1 MYHVRTFNKGLQ
13 APINSS
19 LRLTQRP
26 AAENDILDYLNGTY
40 TCSARITVASEISMK
55 KEDNE
60 LVDVLIVGAGLA
72 GVGSAC
78 QLRRRS
84 PELSF
89 TILES
94 RAVSGGTWDLFR
106 YPGIR
111 SDSDMYT
118 YSYGFKP
125 WVNKSAIADGGTILE
140 YIRETA
146 DEYDLNQHIRYNH
159 KVVSAQWSSTDNLW
173 TVTVTRSDTQSDNE
187 EPLIIRCRFILSC
200 TGYYDYEQGYTPEF
214 AGVDDFQG
222 EIVHPQFWPEQLDYK
237 DKRVVVIGS
246 GATAVTLIPS
256 MANDT
261 ASLVML
267 QRSPTYIANVPAED
281 PWLKPLSKFMPSS
294 WVFRSIRWK
303 KVLLQQY
310 IYRLS
315 RKKPRGLRRYLLNQV
330 REELGPDYDVDTHF
344 TPNYNPWDQRLCAVP
359 DGDLFTAIRE
369 KRAEVV
375 TDHIDEFNA
384 TGIQLKSGKQLDAD
398 IIIVATGL
406 NLKFAGGVDYSI
418 DEQKLDFTDRFI
430 FRGMMFS
437 DLPNMAFTVG
447 YTNSSWTLKADLT
460 ASYVCRLLNK
470 MASGKYSTVTPRMIG
485 TVDEEPLLDFDA
497 GYVLRARDQ
506 FPKQGNRLPWKN
518 YQNYVKDF
526 ITLRIGGLKDKELE
540 FR

>member
-1 MYHVRTFNKGLQ
+1 
-13 APINSS
+13 
-19 LRLTQRP
+19 
-26 AAENDILDYLNGTY
+26 
-40 TCSARITVASEISMK
+40 MK
-55 KEDNE
+55 KEENE

-187 EPLIIRCRFILSC
+187 EPLTIRCRFILSC
-200 TGYYDYEQGYTPEF
+200 TGYFDYEKGYTPEF
-214 AGVDDFQG
+214 AGIDDFQG
-222 EIVHPQFWPEQLDYK
+222 EIVHPQFWPERLDYK
-237 DKRVVVIGS
+237 DKRVVIIGS
-246 GATAVTLIPS
+246 GATAVTLVPS
-256 MANDT
+256 MAGDT

-267 QRSPTYIANVPAED
+267 QRSPTYIAKVPAED
-281 PWLKPLSKFMPSS
+281 PWLKPLAKYLPNS

-303 KVLLQQY
+303 KVLMQQY

-315 RKKPRGLRRYLLNQV
+315 RKNPQGLRRYLLNEV
-330 REELGPDYDVDTHF
+330 RKELGLDYDVDTHF
-344 TPNYNPWDQRLCAVP
+344 TPSYNPWDQRLCAVP
-359 DGDLFTAIRE
+359 DGDMFTAIRDG
-369 KRAEVV
+369 KAEVV
-375 TDHIDEFNA
+375 TDHIDHFNSS
-384 TGIQLKSGKQLDAD
+384 GIALKSGKHLDAD
-398 IIIVATGL
+398 IVIVATGL
-406 NLKFAGGVDYSI
+406 QLKFGGDIAYCIDGEKVDLT
-418 DEQKLDFTDRFI
+418 ERFVY
-430 FRGMMFS
+430 RGMMLS
-437 DLPNMAFTVG
+437 GVPNMAMSVG
-447 YTNSSWTLKADLT
+447 YTNSSYTLKTGLT
-460 ASYVCRLLNK
+460 ANYVCGLLQK
-470 MASGKYSTVTPRMIG
+470 MEREGYRHVTPTPR
-485 TVDEEPLLDFDA
+485 DEMNEAPLLDFDA
-497 GYVLRARDQ
+497 GYVLRARDIM
-506 FPKQGNRLPWKN
+506 PKNGDREPWKN
-518 YQNYVKDF
+518 YDSYTKDF
-526 ITLRIGGLKDKELE
+526 VSLTLKPSKYSELE
-540 FR
+540 FH

>member
-1 MYHVRTFNKGLQ
+1 MT
-13 APINSS
+13 
-19 LRLTQRP
+19 
-26 AAENDILDYLNGTY
+26 EN
-40 TCSARITVASEISMK
+40 VEF
-55 KEDNE
+55 
-60 LVDVLIVGAGLA
+60 VDVLVVGAGLA
-72 GVGSAC
+72 GIGSAC
-78 QLRRRS
+78 QLRRTM
-84 PELSF
+84 PELSLA
-89 TILES
+89 ILEA

-125 WVNKSAIADGGTILE
+125 WTDKSAIADGDSILN
-140 YIRETA
+140 YIREAA

-159 KVVSAQWSSTDNLW
+159 KVVSAHWCSQDKLW
-173 TVTVTRSDTQSDNE
+173 TVTVVRSDGE
-187 EPLIIRCRFILSC
+187 EQLAIRCRFILSC
-200 TGYYDYEQGYTPEF
+200 TGYYDYKQGYTPEF
-214 AGVDDFQG
+214 DGIDDFQG

-359 DGDLFTAIRE
+359 DGDMFAAIRE
-369 KRAEVV
+369 GKAEVV
-375 TDHIDEFNA
+375 TDHIDHFNSS
-384 TGIQLKSGKQLDAD
+384 GIALKSGNQLDAD
-398 IIIVATGL
+398 IVVIATGL
-406 NLKFAGGVDYSI
+406 KLKFGGDIAFHIDGEEVDPT
-418 DEQKLDFTDRFI
+418 ERFVY
-430 FRGMMFS
+430 RGMM
-437 DLPNMAFTVG
+437 LEGVPNLAMSVG
-447 YTNSSWTLKADLT
+447 YTNSSWTLKTDLT
-460 ASYVCRLLNK
+460 AKYVCGLLKKMKRGGYSYVIPTL
-470 MASGKYSTVTPRMIG
+470 SGEMKEV
-485 TVDEEPLLDFDA
+485 PLLDFDA
-497 GYVLRARDQ
+497 GYVLRARDIM
-506 FPKQGNRLPWKN
+506 PKNGDRKPWKN
-518 YQNYVKDF
+518 NDSYTKDYASLEF
-526 ITLRIGGLKDKELE
+526 NRNKYSELE

>member
-1 MYHVRTFNKGLQ
+1 MT
-13 APINSS
+13 
-19 LRLTQRP
+19 
-26 AAENDILDYLNGTY
+26 EN
-40 TCSARITVASEISMK
+40 VEF
-55 KEDNE
+55 
-60 LVDVLIVGAGLA
+60 VDVLVVGAGLA
-72 GVGSAC
+72 GIGSAC
-78 QLRRRS
+78 QLRRTM
-84 PELSF
+84 PELSLA
-89 TILES
+89 ILEA

-125 WVNKSAIADGGTILE
+125 WTDKSAIADGDSILN
-140 YIRETA
+140 YIREAA

-159 KVVSAQWSSTDNLW
+159 KVVSAHWCSQDKLW
-173 TVTVTRSDTQSDNE
+173 TVTVVRSDGE
-187 EPLIIRCRFILSC
+187 EQLAIRCRFILSC
-200 TGYYDYEQGYTPEF
+200 TGYYDYKQGYTPEF
-214 AGVDDFQG
+214 DGIDDFQG

-359 DGDLFTAIRE
+359 DGDMFAAIRE
-369 KRAEVV
+369 SKAEVV
-375 TDHIDEFNA
+375 TDHIDHFNSS
-384 TGIQLKSGKQLDAD
+384 GIALKSGNQLDAD
-398 IIIVATGL
+398 IVVIATGL
-406 NLKFAGGVDYSI
+406 KLKFGGDIAYRIDGEEVDPT
-418 DEQKLDFTDRFI
+418 ERFVY
-430 FRGMMFS
+430 RGMM
-437 DLPNMAFTVG
+437 LEGVPNLAMSVG
-447 YTNSSWTLKADLT
+447 YTNSSWTLKTDLT
-460 ASYVCRLLNK
+460 AKYVCGLFKKMKRGGYSYVIPTL
-470 MASGKYSTVTPRMIG
+470 SGEMKEV
-485 TVDEEPLLDFDA
+485 PLLDFDA
-497 GYVLRARDQ
+497 GYVLRARDIM
-506 FPKQGNRLPWKN
+506 PKNGDRKPWKN
-518 YQNYVKDF
+518 NDSYTKDYASLEF
-526 ITLRIGGLKDKELE
+526 NRNKYSELE

>member
-1 MYHVRTFNKGLQ
+1 
-13 APINSS
+13 
-19 LRLTQRP
+19 
-26 AAENDILDYLNGTY
+26 
-40 TCSARITVASEISMK
+40 MK
-55 KEDNE
+55 KEENE

-187 EPLIIRCRFILSC
+187 EPLTIRCRFILSC
-200 TGYYDYEQGYTPEF
+200 TGYFDYEKGYTPEF
-214 AGVDDFQG
+214 AGIDDFQG
-222 EIVHPQFWPEQLDYK
+222 EIVHPQFWPERLDYK
-237 DKRVVVIGS
+237 DKRVVIIGS
-246 GATAVTLIPS
+246 GATAVTLVPS
-256 MANDT
+256 MAGDT

-267 QRSPTYIANVPAED
+267 QRSPTYIAKVPAED
-281 PWLKPLSKFMPSS
+281 PWLKPLAKYLPNS

-303 KVLLQQY
+303 KVLMQQY

-315 RKKPRGLRRYLLNQV
+315 RKNPQGLRRYLLNEV
-330 REELGPDYDVDTHF
+330 RKELGLDYDVDTHF
-344 TPNYNPWDQRLCAVP
+344 TPSYNPWDQRLCAVP
-359 DGDLFTAIRE
+359 DGDMFTAIRE
-369 KRAEVV
+369 DKAEVV
-375 TDHIDEFNA
+375 TDHIDHFNSS
-384 TGIQLKSGKQLDAD
+384 GIALKSGKHLDAD
-398 IIIVATGL
+398 IVIVATGL
-406 NLKFAGGVDYSI
+406 QLKFGGDIAYCIDGEKVDLT
-418 DEQKLDFTDRFI
+418 ERFVY
-430 FRGMMFS
+430 RGMMLS
-437 DLPNMAFTVG
+437 GVPNMAMSVG
-447 YTNSSWTLKADLT
+447 YTNSSYTLKTDLT
-460 ASYVCRLLNK
+460 ANYVCGLLQKMEREGYRHVIPTPRDEMNEAPLLN
-470 MASGKYSTVTPRMIG
+470 
-485 TVDEEPLLDFDA
+485 FHA
-497 GYVLRARDQ
+497 GYVLRARDIM
-506 FPKQGNRLPWKN
+506 PKNGDREPWMN
-518 YQNYVKDF
+518 NDRYTKDF
-526 ITLRIGGLKDKELE
+526 ISLKLKPSKYSELE
-540 FR
+540 FH